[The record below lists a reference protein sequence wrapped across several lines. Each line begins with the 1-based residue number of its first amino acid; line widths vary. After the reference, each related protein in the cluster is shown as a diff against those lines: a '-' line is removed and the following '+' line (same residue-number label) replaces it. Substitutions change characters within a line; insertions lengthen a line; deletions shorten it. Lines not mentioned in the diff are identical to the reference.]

1 MILDDRKVRVRE
13 IIWAIGIS
21 HGTVIIILDEKL
33 ALKKLSARWVP
44 HSLTVEDKRNHVTYS
59 MTGLALFRRNLS
71 ELWRRLITVD
81 ETWIHLYT
89 PKKGEQSKHW
99 TAPVESAR
107 KTVKPSSMMM
117 GTIFW
122 DANGIVL
129 SDYSEKRRTIN
140 GEYYLL

>member
-1 MILDDRKVRVRE
+1 MILDDRQVRVRE

-44 HSLTVEDKRNHVTYS
+44 HLLTVEDKSNRVTYS
-59 MTGLALFRRNLS
+59 MTGLALFRRNLR

-89 PKKGEQSKHW
+89 PETDEQSKHW

-107 KTVKPSSMMM
+107 KTVKPSGMMM
-117 GTIFW
+117 VTIFW